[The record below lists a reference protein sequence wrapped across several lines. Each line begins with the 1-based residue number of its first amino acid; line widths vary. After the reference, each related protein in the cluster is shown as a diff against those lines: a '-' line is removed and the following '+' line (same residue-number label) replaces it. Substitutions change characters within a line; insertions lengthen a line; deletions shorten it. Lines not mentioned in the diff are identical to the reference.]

1 MLLIINLDARTDRR
15 AFMDRSCVAPLRAIK
30 ADVAY
35 VPAVAA
41 SEAASAQSPSS
52 FALDE
57 SKLEALLDA
66 WHSSGCEAVARSGLE
81 RYYLRP
87 VSNEEKACTQSHR
100 LAWQKAKEAMRE
112 DADLKWVLIV
122 EDDCVPCLHPAA
134 ESQWAAFYGPA
145 WQVAWRHIAKAME
158 SCGEDFDFVYVGRHR
173 LGPEDESDAVVRP
186 AGFSSCLHAYCVTR
200 QGCDRLLEKSANV
213 PARARR

>member
-1 MLLIINLDARTDRR
+1 MLLIINLDARQDRR

-30 ADVAY
+30 TEVAY

-41 SEAASAQSPSS
+41 SEAASAQSLSS

-100 LAWQKAKEAMRE
+100 LAWQKAKEAMRQ

-122 EDDCVPCLHPAA
+122 EDDCVHA
-134 ESQWAAFYGPA
+134 
-145 WQVAWRHIAKAME
+145 
-158 SCGEDFDFVYVGRHR
+158 
-173 LGPEDESDAVVRP
+173 
-186 AGFSSCLHAYCVTR
+186 FSSFDT
-200 QGCDRLLEKSANV
+200 G
-213 PARARR
+213 RR